1 MQGLF
6 FERKPW
12 GNAPGNKKKYIKK
25 EETKLQG
32 GTYVRP
38 NQWLGN
44 ERGLAKK
51 EKTDKIT
58 GARQKRE
65 GATKQQSS
73 TTRKL

>member
-1 MQGLF
+1 LNENRGAT
-6 FERKPW
+6 P
-12 GNAPGNKKKYIKK
+12 PGNRRNILKKGNK
-25 EETKLQG
+25 TKLQEG

-51 EKTDKIT
+51 ETTDKTT
-58 GARQKRE
+58 GARQRRE

-73 TTRKL
+73 TTRKATEH